1 MKMAVRRYAV
11 ARLAL
16 AVLLAAYV
24 GAQPAQGDGKRVRLA
39 TTTSTDNSGL
49 IDHLAPQFERDT
61 GYSLQVIAVGTGRAL
76 QLGKRGDVD
85 VILVHAPASE
95 ARFVADGHGVH
106 RRVVM
111 ENDFIIVGPRD
122 DPAKLRGAQFAADA
136 FARLAKGGSR
146 AVNAVKFVSRGDD
159 SGTHKKELTLWRE
172 AGVES
177 DWSGRIEVGQGMGKS
192 LQIAEEL
199 QAYLL
204 IDRGTWIF
212 LRDQTTLEVVFQGDP
227 SLGNPYGVIAVN
239 PRRAPVNFGGARAFI
254 DWLTSKRGQRA
265 IGDYTIAGTQ
275 LFTPMAGH

>member
-1 MKMAVRRYAV
+1 MEIFIRRCAAVGV
-11 ARLAL
+11 AL
-16 AVLLAAYV
+16 AVLLAAHIS
-24 GAQPAQGDGKRVRLA
+24 AQQAHGGGKLVRLA

-61 GYSLQVIAVGTGRAL
+61 GYSLQVIAVGTGKAL

-85 VILVHAPASE
+85 VILVHAPTSE

-106 RRVVM
+106 RHVVM
-111 ENDFIIVGPRD
+111 ENDFIVVGPRD
-122 DPAKLRGAQFAADA
+122 DPAKLGGAKSAADA
-136 FARLAKGGSR
+136 FARLVKGKSR
-146 AVNAVKFVSRGDD
+146 AVKFVSRGDD
-159 SGTHKKELTLWRE
+159 SGTHKKEMTLWRD
-172 AGVES
+172 AGVEPA
-177 DWSGRIEVGQGMGKS
+177 WSGRFEVVKGMGKS
-192 LQIAEEL
+192 WQIAEEL

-227 SLGNPYGVIAVN
+227 SLGNPYGVIAVS
-239 PRRAPVNFGGARAFI
+239 PKRAPVNFGGAKAFI

-265 IGDYTIAGTQ
+265 IGDYTVAGTR

>member
-1 MKMAVRRYAV
+1 MKIAVRRDAV
-11 ARLAL
+11 ARVAL
-16 AVLLAAYV
+16 AALLAAQV

-49 IDHLAPQFERDT
+49 IDHLAPQFERET

-85 VILVHAPASE
+85 VILVHAPTSE
-95 ARFVADGHGVH
+95 AQFVADGHGVH
-106 RRVVM
+106 RHRVM
-111 ENDFIIVGPRD
+111 ENDFIIVGPRH
-122 DPAKLRGAQFAADA
+122 DPAQLGGAKSAADA
-136 FARLAKGGSR
+136 FARLGRHNGR
-146 AVNAVKFVSRGDD
+146 AVKFVSRGDD
-159 SGTHKKELTLWRE
+159 SGTHKKEMTLWRE
-172 AGVES
+172 AGVEPA
-177 DWSGRIEVGQGMGKS
+177 WGGRIEVGQGMGKS
-192 LQIAEEL
+192 LQMAEEF

-239 PRRAPVNFGGARAFI
+239 PERAPVNFRGATAFI

-265 IGDYTIAGTQ
+265 IGEYTVAGAQ
-275 LFTPMAGH
+275 LFTPIAGH